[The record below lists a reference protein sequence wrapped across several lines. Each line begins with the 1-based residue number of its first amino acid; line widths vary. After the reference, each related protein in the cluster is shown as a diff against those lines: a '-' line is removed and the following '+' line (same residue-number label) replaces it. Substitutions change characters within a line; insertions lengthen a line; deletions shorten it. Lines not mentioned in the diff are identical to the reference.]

1 VLLERI
7 GQGGMGEVYKA
18 RDDRMGRV
26 VAVKVL
32 SHGAIISDETVAR
45 FRREVR
51 AAAQL
56 SHPNIVTA
64 YDADEAGGIHFLVME
79 YVDGTDLATMVKER
93 GPLPVAQAVDY
104 LLQAAA
110 ALQYAHDKGIIHRD
124 VKPGNLLVDRKN
136 TVKVLD
142 MGLARFDPQAAAA
155 ASLTDGLTVAGQIM
169 GSLDYL
175 APEQAVD
182 PDTADRQADVY
193 SLGCTLFYL
202 LTGKPIYQGETVLK
216 AVVAHR
222 EQSIPRLG
230 QLRKDVPET
239 VETVFRKMVAKQPGE
254 RPATMNDV
262 IDALGA
268 CRPSTGRRV
277 TGVLAVA
284 AVAVAAILA
293 AIMVGLGWPHW
304 FDQHAKGNATGP
316 HGNVVPTARDPIE
329 DNAEAYA
336 LYQKGKRMV
345 DQRQEGQM
353 QLAIDDFQ
361 QAVHAVPTSVL
372 AYTKL
377 ADAYNLCGDYGWL
390 PADGAFPKAKAAA
403 QAALTL
409 DDRSPDAHLALA
421 FTLIEYDCDW
431 PRAEKEHLRALA
443 LAPHSA
449 DAHHWYAWYLVLQ
462 RRFDEAESQ
471 MTEAQRLAPADL
483 IIACNAGKI
492 QYYARN
498 YRAGVEKYKEA
509 LKLNP
514 DFRKTHWDLGLAYVQ
529 LGKLDAA
536 LREFD
541 LAKSLTDDSRDLLAA
556 RALAYASAGDAV
568 QARTILAKLERL
580 TRHKSIAYEIAAVYA
595 ALSQSDKDSAARD
608 KDAAFSWL
616 ERAFREHSA
625 WRCYVKIDP
634 RLDGLRTDPRFEAF
648 LRRAG
653 LAAG

>member
-1 VLLERI
+1 MPTSSCLSDEQLTPLAAGEAPAADVAKHLERCADCRRRLRRLQREIKTVRQVFGELTTGGYWLDSKDTLPPGALPGSSPGAPSGSPPDVLALGTLQGRTLGRYVLLERI

-64 YDADEAGGIHFLVME
+64 YDADEADGIHFLVME
-79 YVDGTDLATMVKER
+79 YVDGTDLASMVKDR

-110 ALQYAHDKGIIHRD
+110 ALQYAHDQGIIHRD

-136 TVKVLD
+136 TLKVLD
-142 MGLARFDPQAAAA
+142 MGLARFDPQTAAT
-155 ASLTDGLTVAGQIM
+155 ASLADGLTVAGQIM

-182 PDTADRQADVY
+182 PNTADRQADVY

-202 LTGKPIYQGETVLK
+202 LTGRPIYHGETVLK

-230 QLRKDVPET
+230 QLRKDVPEA
-239 VETVFRKMVAKQPGE
+239 VESVFRKMVAKQPAE

-262 IDALGA
+262 IDALRA
-268 CRPSTGRRV
+268 CRPSTGRRA
-277 TGVLAVA
+277 TRMLAVA
-284 AVAVAAILA
+284 AVAGAAILA
-293 AIMVGLGWPHW
+293 AIVVGVGWPHW
-304 FDQHAKGNATGP
+304 FDERGKGSGTGQ
-316 HGNVVPTARDPIE
+316 HGNVVATAHDPIE

-336 LYQKGKRMV
+336 LYQKGKHMV
-345 DQRQEGQM
+345 DQRQEGLM
-353 QLAIDDFQ
+353 QSAIDDFQ
-361 QAVHAVPTSVL
+361 QAVKAVPKSTL

-377 ADAYNLCGDYGWL
+377 ADAYNLCGDYGWRM
-390 PADGAFPKAKAAA
+390 ADDAFPKAKAAA

-431 PRAEKEHLRALA
+431 PRAEKEHLRALE
-443 LAPHSA
+443 LAPDST

-462 RRFDEAESQ
+462 RRFDEAEAQ
-471 MTEAQRLAPADL
+471 MKEAQRLAPPSP
-483 IIACNAGKI
+483 
-492 QYYARN
+492 AR
-498 YRAGVEKYKEA
+498 
-509 LKLNP
+509 P
-514 DFRKTHWDLGLAYVQ
+514 T
-529 LGKLDAA
+529 
-536 LREFD
+536 
-541 LAKSLTDDSRDLLAA
+541 
-556 RALAYASAGDAV
+556 
-568 QARTILAKLERL
+568 
-580 TRHKSIAYEIAAVYA
+580 
-595 ALSQSDKDSAARD
+595 
-608 KDAAFSWL
+608 
-616 ERAFREHSA
+616 
-625 WRCYVKIDP
+625 
-634 RLDGLRTDPRFEAF
+634 
-648 LRRAG
+648 
-653 LAAG
+653 